1 MKPIC
6 AMVELASILLIFHCN
21 SFQRV
26 PNKAVSAPK
35 TNKMA
40 NKFACVANKG
50 ANLTIR
56 KPPPL
61 TNPAC
66 IRADTGV
73 GEFNE
78 LISQR

>member
-1 MKPIC
+1 
-6 AMVELASILLIFHCN
+6 MVELASILLIFHCN
-21 SFQRV
+21 NFQRV
-26 PNKAVSAPK
+26 PNNAVSAPK
-35 TNKMA
+35 MNKTV
-40 NKFACVANKG
+40 NKFAFATNSG